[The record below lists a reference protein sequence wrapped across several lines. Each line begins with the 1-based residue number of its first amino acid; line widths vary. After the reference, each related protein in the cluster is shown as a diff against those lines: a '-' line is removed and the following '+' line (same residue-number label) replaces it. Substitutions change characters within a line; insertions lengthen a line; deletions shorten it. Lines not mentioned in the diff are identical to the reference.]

1 MSGRLDGKA
10 ALVTGAASGIGRAIA
25 SEFAR
30 EGARVAVVDLDASG
44 AAAVADEIG
53 GSAVGIGA
61 DVADLGQV
69 DAAIT
74 EAVRALGTLDVLVNN
89 AGVFDQNAPC
99 EELTVEMWD
108 RLMGI
113 NVRGTAFAMQRALRE
128 MLPRGAGSIINMT
141 SVAALVGGGGGAAYA
156 ASKGAILSLTRQ
168 VAYEVGSRG
177 VRVNALAP
185 GAIMTN
191 LFDNTAAILGTA
203 NPSGPLAAEWK
214 ARMAG
219 RGGDIPLG
227 IGDGNDVA
235 PVAAFLASDDAR
247 YVTGHVL
254 VVDGGATV

>member
-1 MSGRLDGKA
+1 MAGRLDGKV

-25 SEFAR
+25 AEFAR
-30 EGARVAVVDLDASG
+30 EGARVAVVDVDASG

-61 DVADLGQV
+61 DVSDLDQI

-74 EAVRALGTLDVLVNN
+74 EAVRSLGTLDVLVNN
-89 AGVFDQNAPC
+89 AGVFDQAAPC
-99 EELTVEMWD
+99 EELTVEMWN
-108 RLMGI
+108 RLMSI

-128 MLPRGAGSIINMT
+128 MLPRGAGSIINMS
-141 SVAALVGGGGGAAYA
+141 SVSALVGGGGGAAYA

-191 LFDNTAAILGTA
+191 LFDNTAAILGPA
-203 NPSGPLAAEWK
+203 NPTGPLAEQWK
-214 ARMAG
+214 AHMAG
-219 RGGDIPLG
+219 RAGGIPLG

-247 YVTGHVL
+247 YVTGHIL
-254 VVDGGATV
+254 VVDGGATA